1 MCEYKALF
9 RPLKV
14 GNIVLRNRIVAA
26 PITKYGL
33 LPSMADEL
41 ETIAAKAR
49 GGAGMVIVGS
59 VAVEDQESLIYHEAS
74 SLNGSRKGI
83 YNEEISLIH
92 QYGAKAEVQL
102 LHCGMFADMRH
113 REGNPV
119 GPYTFVRDE
128 IPFQGYEG
136 VENNQIMDGRTV
148 IGMDEAKMKQVCDQY
163 ANMAIE
169 AKCMGFDAVMLH
181 FAHGWLPAQFLSPFF
196 NKRTDE
202 YGGSFE
208 NRIRFPQM
216 IVNEVRKAVGPGYT
230 LDMRIGAK
238 EYVEGGLE
246 PDEVIEFIRRIED
259 KIDMVHISS
268 GLDKFVGPTSY
279 IETPSI
285 LPHGINVEFARRA
298 KEVLHIPVCTVG
310 GIMMPQEAE
319 EILEKGWADMVA
331 LGRGLIADPDWPRK
345 AGCGCTEDITPCI
358 RCVSCYGVA
367 TEGRSQGCAVN
378 PRYTRQ
384 LRLKTEETGPGFA
397 GHGASG

>member
-113 REGNPV
+113 REGNPI

-310 GIMMPQEAE
+310 GIMMPQEA
-319 EILEKGWADMVA
+319 
-331 LGRGLIADPDWPRK
+331 
-345 AGCGCTEDITPCI
+345 
-358 RCVSCYGVA
+358 
-367 TEGRSQGCAVN
+367 
-378 PRYTRQ
+378 
-384 LRLKTEETGPGFA
+384 
-397 GHGASG
+397 

>member
-113 REGNPV
+113 REGNPI

-169 AKCMGFDAVMLH
+169 AKRMGFDAVMLH

-216 IVNEVRKAVGPGYT
+216 IVNEVRKA
-230 LDMRIGAK
+230 
-238 EYVEGGLE
+238 
-246 PDEVIEFIRRIED
+246 
-259 KIDMVHISS
+259 
-268 GLDKFVGPTSY
+268 
-279 IETPSI
+279 
-285 LPHGINVEFARRA
+285 
-298 KEVLHIPVCTVG
+298 
-310 GIMMPQEAE
+310 
-319 EILEKGWADMVA
+319 
-331 LGRGLIADPDWPRK
+331 
-345 AGCGCTEDITPCI
+345 
-358 RCVSCYGVA
+358 
-367 TEGRSQGCAVN
+367 
-378 PRYTRQ
+378 
-384 LRLKTEETGPGFA
+384 
-397 GHGASG
+397 